1 MSRKRKRRIDDAP
14 QIPASPVKSASEDPV
29 DTSRAAGARK
39 QSTLDALSEAGAGV
53 AAKE

>member
-1 MSRKRKRRIDDAP
+1 MSTKRKRRVDDAP
-14 QIPASPVKSASEDPV
+14 QIPASQVKSKARDSV
-29 DTSRAAGARK
+29 DTKRAAGARK